1 MKSPLWYALQPAD
14 NCLTVHSL
22 NFTTGVFD
30 ASSWPGYDD
39 TFTPQFGSYITT
51 YYHAEATGEYTIRVI
66 TRQAVLLYFDDSTTP
81 SIAMQYNGGKETTST
96 NTFTLRAGYHLVRI
110 AWSNESADLRLEVVI
125 GPNGQLRLL
134 DDSNCRLGGLAPV
147 ALHFPSIAAVVGQR
161 VAIAPSLYG
170 GSEIREVTAQPALPT
185 GLVWNPERGQIEGT
199 VSVEVARGREA

>member
-1 MKSPLWYALQPAD
+1 MKTPLWYSLEPAD

-22 NFTTGVFD
+22 NFTTGVFG

-39 TFTPQFGSYITT
+39 TFTPEFGSFITT
-51 YYHAEATGEYTIRVI
+51 YYHAKATAEYTVWVT

-81 SIAMQYNGGKETTST
+81 SIAMQYNGGKETTSS
-96 NTFTLRAGYHLVRI
+96 NTLTLRAGYHLVRI
-110 AWSNESADLRLEVVI
+110 AWSNESADLRLEVSVRLNI
-125 GPNGQLRLL
+125 RRHLL

-170 GSEIREVTAQPALPT
+170 GTEIREVTAQPALPA
-185 GLVWNPERGQIEGT
+185 GLVWNQERGQIEGT
-199 VSVEVARGREA
+199 VSVEAVRGREA